1 MKFEIQRDQC
11 NARVMI
17 TESLYSDDAVLLQ
30 KRLVALIEDGITSL
44 TIDFSALGSMG
55 YIDSAGLGAL
65 ISIRKCS
72 LRNGGGMTI
81 TGLEGMV
88 EDLFRLARLDRLFNL
103 KTSDGA
109 SMSADYEKRLIRPGK
124 SVRREEGCE

>member
-1 MKFEIQRDQC
+1 
-11 NARVMI
+11 MI

-72 LRNGGGMTI
+72 LHNGGGMTI